1 LPAPKVL
8 EHLHGCRAMPGVVI
22 VGECK
27 YLDSP
32 LVNSLQN
39 LNPFGNARNPARLT
53 EEGRLTVIR
62 VIPALLLSQ

>member
-1 LPAPKVL
+1 
-8 EHLHGCRAMPGVVI
+8 MPGVVI
-22 VGECK
+22 VGECE

>member
-1 LPAPKVL
+1 
-8 EHLHGCRAMPGVVI
+8 MPGVVI

-32 LVNSLQN
+32 LVNSFQN
-39 LNPFGNARNPARLT
+39 LNPFRYARNPARLT

-62 VIPALLLSQ
+62 ETPALLLSQ